1 MIVPVLEPM
10 IVPVR
15 EPIIVPVREPALLDL
30 DPMIVPPNETVAN
43 EKVKVVAI
51 KIRRSF
57 DIMDAPGKSYV
68 NWKDCR
74 DVKWSLKTLFSIPP
88 LLTS

>member
-1 MIVPVLEPM
+1 MPVREPIIVPVREPI

-30 DPMIVPPNETVAN
+30 DPIIVPAKETVAN

-57 DIMDAPGKSYV
+57 AIMDAPSESFINSKIAG
-68 NWKDCR
+68 C
-74 DVKWSLKTLFSIPP
+74 
-88 LLTS
+88 